1 MTGPSDD
8 MKTVV
13 NPASI
18 APGLLRDLVSP
29 NWLAK
34 ESDRLF
40 DATPDKID
48 EADADGLNPEG
59 LPSKQ

>member
-40 DATPDKID
+40 DAPPDEMD
-48 EADADGLNPEG
+48 EADAAAQN
-59 LPSKQ
+59 